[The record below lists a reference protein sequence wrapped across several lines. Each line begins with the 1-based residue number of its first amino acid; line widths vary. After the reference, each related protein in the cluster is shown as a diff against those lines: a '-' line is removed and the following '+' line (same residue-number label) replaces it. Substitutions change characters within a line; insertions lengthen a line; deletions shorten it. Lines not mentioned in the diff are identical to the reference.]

1 MKRRTKQK
9 SLEKRKRIS
18 NVQQIMNKRK
28 IDNGDAWGKYETFIE
43 KRKN

>member
-28 IDNGDAWGKYETFIE
+28 IDNGDA
-43 KRKN
+43 